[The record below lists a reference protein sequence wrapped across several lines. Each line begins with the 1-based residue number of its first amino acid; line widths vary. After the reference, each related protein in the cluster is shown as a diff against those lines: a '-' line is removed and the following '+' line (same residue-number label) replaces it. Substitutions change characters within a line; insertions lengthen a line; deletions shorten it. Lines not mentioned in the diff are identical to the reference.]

1 MANCPK
7 CDYHLKLTDWR
18 PNCPSCGVN
27 LVYYGMEER
36 LLADADKA
44 ESEHAH
50 FQKKLDRVKASF
62 AGSKFAIARIVF
74 TVLPIG
80 FLFLPLAN
88 MIIKA
93 PYINNSTNISMLKI
107 GTKVG
112 ELDFGALL
120 TLMKSEIVGNAF
132 TMFFASLACMLVA
145 AVVAL
150 MSLIL
155 LFLSCSPKG
164 LRRNL
169 TLSSLGLVLTA
180 VSAYCF
186 NNFSASFAEI
196 FPGAYNGSLKF
207 GVFVL
212 MAGFGLVIIINAI
225 IAKVGINVKYKQTYI
240 GGIPSEEYFAAKA
253 AGIDVLSL
261 QTHVSEDEAAVAVE
275 KALEEAGI
283 EPSALFGKDEVA
295 DKAPSDFEKG
305 VEKAAL
311 AEAGVPGGTS
321 DADLEER
328 AAEGKVEDAEAKK

>member
-7 CDYHLKLTDWR
+7 CGYHLKLTDWR

-62 AGSKFAIARIVF
+62 AGSKLAIARIVF

-88 MIIKA
+88 MVVKA
-93 PYINNSTNISMLKI
+93 PYIDNSTNISILKI
-107 GTKVG
+107 GTKVS

-120 TLMKSEIVGNAF
+120 TLMKSDIVGHAF
-132 TMFFASLACMLVA
+132 TMFFASLVCILIA
-145 AVVAL
+145 AAAAL
-150 MSLIL
+150 LGLIM

-164 LRRNL
+164 LKRNF

-180 VSAYCF
+180 AATYLF
-186 NNFSASFAEI
+186 TNFSSSMADI
-196 FPGAYNGSLKF
+196 FPGAYSGSLKF

-212 MAGFGLVIIINAI
+212 MAGFAGVIIINAV
-225 IAKVGINVKYKQTYI
+225 IAKVGIKVKYKQTYI

-261 QTHVSEDEAAVAVE
+261 QTHVSEEEAAVAVE
-275 KALEEAGI
+275 KALEEAGV
-283 EPSALFGKDEVA
+283 EPESLAGKTAEEDE
-295 DKAPSDFEKG
+295 SLSELEKG
-305 VEKAAL
+305 LEKAAL
-311 AEAGVPGGTS
+311 AEAGVPGGAS
-321 DADLEER
+321 DDDLKTR
-328 AAEGKVEDAEAKK
+328 AAEGKPEDQKPEQ